1 MLCVCILF
9 SCGKNSTLNDLERI
23 KKVGDDNPVTALS
36 MLDSLEVGIRKENGY
51 IKHKYDLLRIRLND
65 KADNMPNS
73 DIMIKC
79 LIDYFEAEGS
89 IQDKQEVFY
98 YAGSIYRDLQDTPRA
113 LENFFKSL
121 DYANCGECDSVML
134 RNTYSNLHFLQ
145 YRVQNYEEAL
155 KMAKKE
161 FEMCSAL
168 RKDEVLP
175 YMHIGSAFLAL
186 DSIKQAKTAFD
197 SALFLIQRSKD
208 KAEYQNSL
216 VYLIGDYSELK
227 DMAKATK
234 CISLIPKK
242 PLEDQSTVSCMAF
255 AQYYEAAGDDDSAI
269 IYCKRILDDGTD
281 IYNMYDASKLLFH
294 IYQNKGDINN
304 ACNYADK
311 YMSLSD
317 SIDFGERQELAATV
331 NNEFQYHLDKSKE
344 ETLNDKVVSYR
355 HKIIIFSFGIVFI
368 LCVAYVFYVKKR
380 SKNLQKMLA
389 LSSELQRINDDD
401 KRLRLDI
408 EQKEEELRRS
418 KETLDN
424 YSGEL
429 NNVKKELE
437 RVNKELDA
445 YSEALNEK
453 EQQLSD
459 KTEQNK
465 NFIKLLHKSKL
476 EENAEEV
483 IRTIKETSIGKK
495 DMDLL
500 DWKRLYMATDKLY
513 PLFKDRL
520 VKELGTFNE
529 QQMQVCYLMR
539 IGLSKNQIQNL
550 TNLSRVTIWR
560 WEKKYDWIYSSDDEC
575 KLEF

>member
-1 MLCVCILF
+1 M
-9 SCGKNSTLNDLERI
+9 S
-23 KKVGDDNPVTALS
+23 
-36 MLDSLEVGIRKENGY
+36 
-51 IKHKYDLLRIRLND
+51 
-65 KADNMPNS
+65 
-73 DIMIKC
+73 
-79 LIDYFEAEGS
+79 
-89 IQDKQEVFY
+89 Q
-98 YAGSIYRDLQDTPRA
+98 
-113 LENFFKSL
+113 
-121 DYANCGECDSVML
+121 
-134 RNTYSNLHFLQ
+134 
-145 YRVQNYEEAL
+145 
-155 KMAKKE
+155 
-161 FEMCSAL
+161 
-168 RKDEVLP
+168 
-175 YMHIGSAFLAL
+175 
-186 DSIKQAKTAFD
+186 KTAFD

-269 IYCKRILDDGTD
+269 IYSKRILDDGTD

-380 SKNLQKMLA
+380 SKNLEKVLA
-389 LSSELQRINDDD
+389 LSSELQRINDED

-408 EQKEEELRRS
+408 EQKEEELRKS

>member
-1 MLCVCILF
+1 M
-9 SCGKNSTLNDLERI
+9 
-23 KKVGDDNPVTALS
+23 
-36 MLDSLEVGIRKENGY
+36 
-51 IKHKYDLLRIRLND
+51 
-65 KADNMPNS
+65 
-73 DIMIKC
+73 
-79 LIDYFEAEGS
+79 
-89 IQDKQEVFY
+89 
-98 YAGSIYRDLQDTPRA
+98 
-113 LENFFKSL
+113 
-121 DYANCGECDSVML
+121 
-134 RNTYSNLHFLQ
+134 
-145 YRVQNYEEAL
+145 
-155 KMAKKE
+155 
-161 FEMCSAL
+161 
-168 RKDEVLP
+168 
-175 YMHIGSAFLAL
+175 
-186 DSIKQAKTAFD
+186 
-197 SALFLIQRSKD
+197 
-208 KAEYQNSL
+208 
-216 VYLIGDYSELK
+216 
-227 DMAKATK
+227 
-234 CISLIPKK
+234 
-242 PLEDQSTVSCMAF
+242 
-255 AQYYEAAGDDDSAI
+255 
-269 IYCKRILDDGTD
+269 
-281 IYNMYDASKLLFH
+281 
-294 IYQNKGDINN
+294 
-304 ACNYADK
+304 
-311 YMSLSD
+311 
-317 SIDFGERQELAATV
+317 
-331 NNEFQYHLDKSKE
+331 
-344 ETLNDKVVSYR
+344 
-355 HKIIIFSFGIVFI
+355 
-368 LCVAYVFYVKKR
+368 CVAYVFYVKKR
-380 SKNLQKMLA
+380 SKNLEKVLA